1 MRTYEMGGL
10 QLNCNNVDTLD
21 GVGKVKLAGG
31 GSVKLQHAPEN
42 RNWGIKAL
50 FTPASMPLVV

>member
-21 GVGKVKLAGG
+21 GVGKAKLAGG
-31 GSVKLQHAPEN
+31 GLCQVATRS
-42 RNWGIKAL
+42 
-50 FTPASMPLVV
+50 

>member
-10 QLNCNNVDTLD
+10 QLNCNNLDTLD

-42 RNWGIKAL
+42 RN
-50 FTPASMPLVV
+50 